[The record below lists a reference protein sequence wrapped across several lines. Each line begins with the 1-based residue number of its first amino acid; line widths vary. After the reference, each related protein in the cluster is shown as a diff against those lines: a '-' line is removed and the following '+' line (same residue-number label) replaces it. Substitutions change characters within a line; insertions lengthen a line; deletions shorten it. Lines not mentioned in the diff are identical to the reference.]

1 MTEQAFSYKQNFWR
15 KFKKKFDFIY
25 DIHSVFYFGL
35 LLVVI
40 SVLFFILPLINAN
53 FSTLYTGDYTMQYVA
68 MGYNQYDDWHHFF
81 QTGTFVFWDP
91 NTFLGAD
98 NITSNAYYYLFSPFF
113 IPIVLFPRDF
123 VPQAMAILSIV
134 RITFGG
140 LVFRLY
146 LKKMFI
152 SERSARIGAL
162 AYAFS
167 GWMAWYLWFNNFL
180 DIVALFPLIL
190 LGIEKVLQN
199 KKPWL
204 LAFSLFLLAISNFFL
219 LPALTVCAFIYAMW
233 RYFTRL
239 KLNNW
244 KSNFAILGIG
254 FCGFAVG
261 LIMGMVIFYP
271 SFIAST
277 GSSRYTGASY
287 LDNLLQFYKNGD
299 FNTLLKLAFSWEQSD
314 PSQAYRAYY
323 PLINFF
329 VPPLSDRGTP
339 LLDAGYDMM
348 SGSLW
353 SAAPITMLLVPA
365 VINSIKE
372 KKFGVFVPIVF
383 FMFALFSPFI
393 SYALFGFTTAY
404 LRWSIF
410 LNTSLITYVSIYL
423 DKMKDAPKWT
433 LNFGVIFTVLGIIGA
448 GLTAN
453 YLLKEYSSVFSV
465 RWSIMGTCAIEIAYV
480 LLIYFFIRFFY
491 DKKYLNYILLGIV
504 AVESIAIGSLVSYG
518 HGYFSSENKFANNGA
533 SANRSLTEVIT
544 NINNNDKTY
553 FRTYTSLNNGYSS
566 NNGMMNNYN
575 GMQMFHTLYNYNT
588 KDFKWWTGWSDGYNG
603 WSAYYMGKRANL
615 DAFLGVKYYVVK
627 KDTTKADILADVEI
641 NVPLNAVKVKE
652 LENEDFYVYKNERVS
667 TLGYSYDKIIGY
679 IDDDTQSGANTFINR
694 TDYLNILMADQM
706 YLETAIVK
714 EEIKDKI
721 LSLVGDDIALYEKK
735 SYFNPSFTGFDDI
748 VRNNNPTS
756 GYKRT
761 IYTKTETNNLEFDP
775 NNIGQI
781 PNNLSNY
788 KEYIGLY
795 PFENDN
801 YYIFITRED
810 KGTFD
815 FDEGTAIYINSPY
828 INSQKVDVYLL
839 DNNGKVITYDNH
851 GDDTYTTGISQG
863 LRGFYAKRPVKSIVI
878 IPRFNKVP
886 SINIAIE
893 TGANINQR
901 IGKLEPL
908 ENVNY
913 VSTNEFTFKTNYDKY
928 RYVVTTIPYEK
939 GWKVLA
945 TDAAGQSEYLNVY
958 KSQGGF
964 VGFLAQTGETIYDM
978 KYMNDD
984 LVTGSI
990 ISAVGTFIFISS
1002 YAIFIIIEKT
1012 NKKKRPVRQE

>member
-1 MTEQAFSYKQNFWR
+1 MTEQTFSYKQSFWR
-15 KFKKKFDFIY
+15 KLKKKFNFIY

-40 SVLFFILPLINAN
+40 GVLFFIAPLLSAR

-134 RITFGG
+134 RIAFGG
-140 LVFRLY
+140 LAFRVY
-146 LKKMFI
+146 LKKMSV

-190 LGIEKVLQN
+190 LGVEKILQN

-204 LAFSLFLLAISNFFL
+204 LMFSLFLLAVSNFFL

-244 KSNFAILGIG
+244 KNNFAILGIG

-271 SFIAST
+271 SFIAAM

-287 LDNLLQFYKNGD
+287 FDNLLQFYKNGD
-299 FNTLLKLAFSWEQSD
+299 FNALMKLVFSWEQSD
-314 PSQAYRAYY
+314 PSQAYRSYY

-329 VPPLSDRGTP
+329 VPPLSNRGTP
-339 LLDAGYDMM
+339 LLNAGYDMM
-348 SGSLW
+348 AGSLW
-353 SAAPITMLLVPA
+353 TAAPITMLLVPA
-365 VINSIKE
+365 IINSVKE

-383 FMFALFSPFI
+383 FIFSLFSPFI

-410 LNTSLITYVSIYL
+410 LNTSLITYVAIYL
-423 DKMKDAPKWT
+423 DKMKDSPKWP
-433 LNFGVIFTVLGIIGA
+433 LNFGLIFMLLGIAGA

-453 YLLKEYSSVFSV
+453 YLLKEYPYVFSV
-465 RWSIMGTCAIEIAYV
+465 KWSIAGTCAIESAYV
-480 LLIYFFIRFFY
+480 ILVYFFIRFFY
-491 DKKYLNYILLGIV
+491 DKNYMRYILLGMV
-504 AVESIAIGSLVSYG
+504 AVESIVLGSLVSMG
-518 HGYFSSENKFANNGA
+518 HGYFSSENKDANNGA
-533 SANRSLTEVIT
+533 TANRSLTEVIT
-544 NINNNDKTY
+544 NINNDDKTY
-553 FRTYTSLNNGYSS
+553 FRTYTSLNNGHSS

-588 KDFKWWTGWSDGYNG
+588 KDFKYWTGWSDGYNG
-603 WSAYYMGKRANL
+603 WSAYYLGKRANL

-627 KDTTKADILADVEI
+627 KDTTKMDILEDADV
-641 NVPLNAVKVKE
+641 NVPFNAIEVKE
-652 LENEDFYVYKNERVS
+652 LENDDFYVFKNENVS
-667 TLGYSYDKIIGY
+667 NLGYSYDKIIGY
-679 IDDDTQSGANTFINR
+679 ADDDTYSGAANFINR
-694 TDYLNILMADQM
+694 NDYLEMLMGDQM
-706 YLETAIVK
+706 YLETAIIK
-714 EEIKDKI
+714 EEIKEEM
-721 LSLVGDDIALYEKK
+721 LSLVGEDIGVYQKR
-735 SYFNPSFTGFDDI
+735 SYINPLFTGFED
-748 VRNNNPTS
+748 VVKNNKATT
-756 GYKRT
+756 GYERT
-761 IYTKTETNNLEFDP
+761 IYTKTKTNKSSLDP

-781 PNNLSNY
+781 PNDLSNY
-788 KEYIGLY
+788 KEYPGNY
-795 PFENDN
+795 PADNDN
-801 YYIFITRED
+801 YYIFITKTD
-810 KGTFD
+810 NGTFD
-815 FDEGTAIYINSPY
+815 FDKGTAIYINSPY
-828 INSQKVDVYLL
+828 TNSHKADIYLL
-839 DNNGKVITYDNH
+839 DNNAKVITYDNH

-863 LRGFYAKRPVKSIVI
+863 LRGFYANRPVKSIVI

-886 SINIAIE
+886 SINIALE

-901 IGKLEPL
+901 IGNLKPL
-908 ENVNY
+908 ENVKY

-939 GWKVLA
+939 GWKVLS
-945 TDAAGQSEYLNVY
+945 TDINGESKSLDVY

-964 VGFLAQTGETIYDM
+964 VGFLASPGETTYDM
-978 KYMNDD
+978 KYMNDE

-990 ISAVGTFIFISS
+990 ISAIGTFIFITS
-1002 YAIFIIIEKT
+1002 YLVFIIVEKT
-1012 NKKKRPVRQE
+1012 NKKKKRTN